1 MHGRKHNWFVDFAC
15 SNNAAYNC
23 PLKILNSPSLS
34 LNTGLRHTIDQHR
47 SYKIASLKKEA
58 DGTLAALE
66 FLIAWGERLAFA
78 LVKFSDIIMK
88 EIC

>member
-1 MHGRKHNWFVDFAC
+1 MNVLA
-15 SNNAAYNC
+15 
-23 PLKILNSPSLS
+23 LKWPRECEKEHTFSLGAIPVP
-34 LNTGLRHTIDQHR
+34 NMKQDCF
-47 SYKIASLKKEA
+47 LKKEA

>member
-1 MHGRKHNWFVDFAC
+1 MDSDDTANVKQDKQDCF
-15 SNNAAYNC
+15 
-23 PLKILNSPSLS
+23 
-34 LNTGLRHTIDQHR
+34 
-47 SYKIASLKKEA
+47 LKKEA

-66 FLIAWGERLAFA
+66 FLIAWWERLAFA

>member
-1 MHGRKHNWFVDFAC
+1 MWNM
-15 SNNAAYNC
+15 
-23 PLKILNSPSLS
+23 ILSPTTPTVCLEQKSENFQSRNVTLS
-34 LNTGLRHTIDQHR
+34 MPSQSKQDCF
-47 SYKIASLKKEA
+47 LKKEA

-66 FLIAWGERLAFA
+66 FLIACGERLAFA